1 MKVASELAAIR
12 RAIAA
17 ICGSSRS
24 AAAHTAGSAL
34 SSRSTSASAAGA
46 AESRAWLR
54 RLAVAG
60 FALVLAQAGRVEQA
74 RAQVERC
81 LREAS
86 DPRLRS
92 LTTGS
97 LFNLL
102 VIAHALRLEFQ
113 DPGLRDLALDLLPGD
128 LRNRL

>member
-1 MKVASELAAIR
+1 MVASECLTPVGFGCCWKAPLSADNGQSRCFAARLGSGADRYLPWDR
-12 RAIAA
+12 RV
-17 ICGSSRS
+17 S
-24 AAAHTAGSAL
+24 L
-34 SSRSTSASAAGA
+34 
-46 AESRAWLR
+46 
-54 RLAVAG
+54 
-60 FALVLAQAGRVEQA
+60 ALVLAQAGRVEQA